1 MRRIRFVI
9 PGKPAGK
16 GRPRFYGGHAVTP
29 ENTRE
34 YEKMTAM
41 LFRASARG
49 EKFTDKVPIRVSIEA
64 CYRIPAKATKA
75 QKDGR
80 ITEAQINEAC
90 RRVLD
95 LKEKIASGELMP
107 CIKPDADNI
116 AKIILDSLNKVAW
129 DDDAQV
135 TELTIQK
142 HYSAEPCVIVE
153 ISEIIKE

>member
-9 PGKPAGK
+9 PGKPSGK

-75 QKDGR
+75 Q
-80 ITEAQINEAC
+80 
-90 RRVLD
+90 
-95 LKEKIASGELMP
+95 KEKIASGELMP

>member
-1 MRRIRFVI
+1 MRRISFVI
-9 PGKPAGK
+9 PGKPSGK

-75 QKDGR
+75 Q
-80 ITEAQINEAC
+80 
-90 RRVLD
+90 
-95 LKEKIASGELMP
+95 KEKIASGELMP